1 MCSSGNFGS
10 FLAVRTKLFRFPLVL
25 RSCSVAYQATSD
37 AECTVDDDTSRACQE
52 YQAKM
57 LELQKL
63 LKEIPP
69 MEKIKSLAEDI
80 QAIKISAAQS
90 SSTPAPDTP
99 QLRAAMEEAKALSAR
114 LGPDSPEAR
123 VAWTEVEDIASSGL
137 DNALGARLD
146 DECLVESAMSACV
159 ALEEL
164 SRVVNLQRVK
174 DEGMADF

>member
-1 MCSSGNFGS
+1 
-10 FLAVRTKLFRFPLVL
+10 
-25 RSCSVAYQATSD
+25 
-37 AECTVDDDTSRACQE
+37 
-52 YQAKM
+52 
-57 LELQKL
+57 